1 MVKHRGGQ
9 HRPGKGA
16 DMKWTKAIATIE
28 QMQRR
33 GERVQIEYHR
43 KHMKND
49 RHFGTVDAVTA
60 YDYNGEQC
68 KAIITTDDAIDETT
82 HIIDEITGVS
92 VATEMV
98 AVKHMHT
105 PNGGVVTIY
114 TPHVDFTGAGILG
127 VSGGHAFLIP
137 YNKVI
142 SIEADNR
149 N

>member
-1 MVKHRGGQ
+1 
-9 HRPGKGA
+9 
-16 DMKWTKAIATIE
+16 MKWTKAIATIE
-28 QMQRR
+28 QMQIR

-68 KAIITTDDAIDETT
+68 KAISTTDDAIDGTT

-114 TPHVDFTGAGILG
+114 TPHVDFTGTGILG
-127 VSGGHAFLIP
+127 VSGGQAFLIP